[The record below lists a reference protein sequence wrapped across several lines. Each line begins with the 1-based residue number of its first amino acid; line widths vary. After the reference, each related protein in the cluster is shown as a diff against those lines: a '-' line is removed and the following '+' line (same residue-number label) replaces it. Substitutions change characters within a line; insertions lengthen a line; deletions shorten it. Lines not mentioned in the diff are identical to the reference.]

1 VENNAITKKELAQI
15 LGEIMA
21 YHAKTACETHE
32 HEYEAFRHSFA
43 GMQLMAYQLA
53 KKAGISFDYIKAC
66 YYAAR

>member
-1 VENNAITKKELAQI
+1 MENNAITKKELAQM

-32 HEYEAFRHSFA
+32 YEAFRHSFA
-43 GMQLMAYQLA
+43 GMQLMAHQLA
-53 KKAGISFDYIKAC
+53 KKAGISFDYVKAC

>member
-1 VENNAITKKELAQI
+1 M

-32 HEYEAFRHSFA
+32 YEAFRHSFA
-43 GMQLMAYQLA
+43 GMQLMAHQLA
-53 KKAGISFDYIKAC
+53 KKAGISFDYVKAC